1 MSSKPTQC
9 WEHPVIPVQAHVK
22 TMMSQLNWQMVVP
35 GGVAYQ
41 DGVMAYASGH
51 VTAFLANLQNN
62 VIQMT
67 KQWRVM

>member
-1 MSSKPTQC
+1 ML
-9 WEHPVIPVQAHVK
+9 
-22 TMMSQLNWQMVVP
+22 SQLNWQMVVP

-41 DGVMAYASGH
+41 DDVMAYASGH

-67 KQWRVM
+67 KQWRAM

>member
-1 MSSKPTQC
+1 
-9 WEHPVIPVQAHVK
+9 
-22 TMMSQLNWQMVVP
+22 MMSQLNWQMVAS

-62 VIQMT
+62 VIQKT
-67 KQWRVM
+67 KQWSVT